1 MLQLNKGEINWL
13 FRIGIIVSYIKTEFF
28 KKKIGIEGTYKGYRY
43 LKEKTTHYTYPCAS
57 LGAYCHFSPS
67 SLVTITVH
75 MASYIFISVGA
86 KHTGISRVDF
96 GPTRIP
102 PLRFSSRQNGEL
114 GSSDLPFSESSRVE
128 FLSTKKKECFKV
140 ILPFYHNF
148 ILWMMRMVVV
158 LIMKIFREKI

>member
-1 MLQLNKGEINWL
+1 
-13 FRIGIIVSYIKTEFF
+13 
-28 KKKIGIEGTYKGYRY
+28 
-43 LKEKTTHYTYPCAS
+43 
-57 LGAYCHFSPS
+57 
-67 SLVTITVH
+67 

-140 ILPFYHNF
+140 LPFYHNF

-158 LIMKIFREKI
+158 LIMKI